1 MGWGRTARAL
11 PLSGASAERGQS
23 TGAAMAAEAGSGE
36 RGRSGPREG
45 GPRASELRP
54 ASILGWRRW
63 RPVRLRREDGG
74 HGGAG
79 ERALYTLCSREL
91 PAGGGEGVGLGVS
104 GGSGGAEGD
113 EPPGLG
119 RLSRRIPPGSEPPA
133 RGGFTATLPAPDPR
147 GAPPSLFISAH
158 TGQCFF
164 LPATAAGSK

>member
-45 GPRASELRP
+45 GLRASELRP

-91 PAGGGEGVGLGVS
+91 PAGGG
-104 GGSGGAEGD
+104 GS
-113 EPPGLG
+113 
-119 RLSRRIPPGSEPPA
+119 
-133 RGGFTATLPAPDPR
+133 
-147 GAPPSLFISAH
+147 
-158 TGQCFF
+158 
-164 LPATAAGSK
+164 